1 MQTPAVETAPPEELP
16 AELPA
21 PELPEVVM
29 LPEPPVEVEASGSD
43 DLLQPSTPT
52 EAAAAEEDE
61 VSLEGTEVVTI
72 NADAISEAKR
82 ESEDQEVMEESLPEA
97 VEEEVPEAP
106 ELSTEDL
113 TEDDILPVSK
123 DELEPPVTEIL
134 IPAQPTALSPER
146 GSPFTRISDVQPAT
160 EGQPDIIIPSLAE
173 VNKRTDV
180 NAVVKCH
187 HTHL

>member
-61 VSLEGTEVVTI
+61 VFLEETEVVTI

-146 GSPFTRISDVQPAT
+146 GSPFTRIFDVQPAT
-160 EGQPDIIIPSLAE
+160 KGQPDIIIPSLAE